1 MKDLLKKYVLATLVI
16 AGMIFLNFLD
26 FNADRERYEE
36 RKAEMLQC
44 DQEDLSTEVL
54 DC

>member
-1 MKDLLKKYVLATLVI
+1 MELLKKYVVATLVI
-16 AGMIFLNFLD
+16 TGMIFLNFLD
-26 FNADRERYEE
+26 FNADRVRYEE

-44 DQEDLSTEVL
+44 DQEDISAELL